1 MTAVYVLLLILGA
14 WSVVSGI
21 LLVIESH
28 MIGRQREHVE
38 TRAWQE
44 KVDAMRRLRDQE
56 GDA

>member
-1 MTAVYVLLLILGA
+1 MTALYVLLLIVGA
-14 WSVVSGI
+14 WSVVLGAI
-21 LLVIESH
+21 TVIDSH